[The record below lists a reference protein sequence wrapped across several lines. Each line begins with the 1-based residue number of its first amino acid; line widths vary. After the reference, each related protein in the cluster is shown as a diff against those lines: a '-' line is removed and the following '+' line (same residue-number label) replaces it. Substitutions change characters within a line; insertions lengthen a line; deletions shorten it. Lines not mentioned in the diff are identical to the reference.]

1 MTDHEVELLF
11 FDIALIIV
19 LARLLGAA
27 AKRIGQP
34 PVLGEIVAGILL
46 GPTLFGTA
54 LTHVLFPDSLKAP
67 LTAIA
72 NIGLLLFM
80 FVVGYEVDLALVKG
94 REKVAAGV
102 AIGSII
108 TPLVLGIGLGVYL
121 ANSRHIHHK
130 LPFVLFF
137 GVAMSITAFPVLA
150 RILTDR
156 GMHRTRIGGLSL
168 AAASVDDVLAW
179 TLLAVVIAIAGAKG
193 SSEWKLALA
202 PVYAAAIIFLV
213 RPGLRWLAGVYKRQ
227 GRLTPTVL
235 ATVLVLLLLS
245 AYATDWMGV
254 KFIFGAFIFGIVMP
268 RDVPALRQAILER
281 LEQVSVILLLPVFFV
296 VAGLKVNLRGI
307 GVSGLADLGLIMVV
321 AVAGKFGGAYIGAR
335 VTGVRRRQAGALA
348 SLMNTRGLTEIV
360 ILTIG
365 LSLGILGKG
374 TKDTFLYTL
383 MVVMAVVTTGMAG
396 PLLRVIYPNRII
408 ERDITE
414 ADRSALGRAGA
425 HRVVVLVDDT
435 ATAGPLIDLAAQIAR
450 SRSNTDVVLAHLVEV
465 AQADRLEVGSGL
477 GGELL
482 QMTQTMDVL
491 HQLASRGEQHGV
503 SVAVQSRLS
512 NDVAAELPG
521 YIAAADPDTVV
532 LHRGVA
538 PLSDLS
544 VDGKAQLVVLIKPML
559 EAPTAAVARL
569 AKGADTEAALQVA
582 AQLAVADGL
591 DLVLS
596 PPGRTATARANDL
609 GKRGI
614 VARAGTEPADS
625 IVVAPADLVLGAP
638 AVATA
643 GAVGTI
649 SAVNGSD
656 GAAEATLV
664 VDADENGG
672 AELSV
677 GDADVHIAVVAGS
690 NEASDDMDQWVEAL
704 DGHKQRESRQQ

>member
-1 MTDHEVELLF
+1 MKDPQVQLLL
-11 FDIALIIV
+11 FDIALIII

-46 GPTLFGTA
+46 GPTLFGGAITKA
-54 LTHVLFPDSLKAP
+54 LFPHPLIAP

-80 FVVGYEVDLALVKG
+80 FVVGYEVDLGLVKG

-102 AIGSII
+102 ALGSIFA
-108 TPLVLGIGLGVYL
+108 PLVLGIGLGVYL
-121 ANSRHIHHK
+121 ANSRHLPDK
-130 LPFVLFF
+130 LTFVLFF

-156 GMHRTRIGGLSL
+156 GMHRTRIGGLAL

-179 TLLAVVIAIAGAKG
+179 TLLAVVIAIAGTKG
-193 SSEWKLALA
+193 NELRLILA

-213 RPGLRWLAGVYKRQ
+213 RPAMRRLADVYKKQ

-235 ATVLVLLLLS
+235 ASVLIILLLS
-245 AYATDWMGV
+245 GWATDWMGV

-268 RDVPALRQAILER
+268 RDVPALRQSILER

-296 VAGLKVNLRGI
+296 VAGLSVNLSGI
-307 GVSGLADLGLIMVV
+307 GLSGLADLGLIMLV
-321 AVAGKFGGAYIGAR
+321 AVAGKFGGAYYGAR
-335 VTGVRRRQAGALA
+335 LTGVRRRQAGALA

-360 ILTIG
+360 ILTVG
-365 LSLGILGKG
+365 LQLHILDKSL
-374 TKDTFLYTL
+374 YSL
-383 MVVMAVVTTGMAG
+383 MVVMAIVTTGMAG

-425 HRVVVLVDDT
+425 HRVVVLADET
-435 ATAGPLIDLAAQIAR
+435 ATAGPLVDLAAQIAR
-450 SRSNTDVVLAHLVEV
+450 SRSNTDVVLAHLVAV
-465 AQADRLEVGSGL
+465 DPGDRLEVGAGF

-482 QMTQTMDVL
+482 HMTQTMDVL
-491 HQLASRGEQHGV
+491 HQLAARAEQHGV
-503 SVAVQSRLS
+503 SVIVQSRFS
-512 NDVAAELPG
+512 DDVAAELPG

-532 LHRGVA
+532 LHQGA
-538 PLSDLS
+538 ASLSDLS
-544 VDGKAQLVVLIKPML
+544 QDGKAQLVVLIKPL
-559 EAPTAAVARL
+559 PASPTAAVARL

-596 PPGRTATARANDL
+596 PPGRTATARVSDL

-614 VARAGTEPADS
+614 VARAAAEPAGS
-625 IVVAPADLVLGAP
+625 VLVAPADLVLGAP
-638 AVATA
+638 VAAAAGAVATI
-643 GAVGTI
+643 T
-649 SAVNGSD
+649 AVNGSD
-656 GAAEATLV
+656 GAAEASAIPDT
-664 VDADENGG
+664 DEIGG
-672 AELSV
+672 AALPD
-677 GDADVHIAVVAGS
+677 GDIHIAVVAGS

>member
-1 MTDHEVELLF
+1 MKDPQVQLLL
-11 FDIALIIV
+11 FDIALIII

-27 AKRIGQP
+27 AKRLGQP

-46 GPTLFGTA
+46 GPTLFGGAITKA
-54 LTHVLFPDSLKAP
+54 LFPPTMIAP

-80 FVVGYEVDLALVKG
+80 FVVGYEVDLGLVKG

-102 AIGSII
+102 ALGSIFA
-108 TPLVLGIGLGVYL
+108 PLVLGLGVGVYL
-121 ANSRHIHHK
+121 ATSKHVPDK
-130 LPFVLFF
+130 LTFVLFF

-156 GMHRTRIGGLSL
+156 GMHRTRIGGLAL

-179 TLLAVVIAIAGAKG
+179 TLLAVVIAIAGSKG
-193 SSEWKLALA
+193 NELRLVLA
-202 PVYAAAIIFLV
+202 PVYVAAIIFGV

-235 ATVLVLLLLS
+235 ASVLALLLLS
-245 AYATDWMGV
+245 GYATDWMGV

-268 RDVPALRQAILER
+268 RDAPALREAILER
-281 LEQVSVILLLPVFFV
+281 LKQVSVILLLPVFFV
-296 VAGLKVNLRGI
+296 IAGLSVNLSGI
-307 GVSGLADLGLIMVV
+307 GLSGLADLGLIMVA
-321 AVAGKFGGAYIGAR
+321 AVAGKFGGAYYGAR
-335 VTGVRRRQAGALA
+335 LTGVRRRQAGALA
-348 SLMNTRGLTEIV
+348 SLMNTRGLTELV
-360 ILTIG
+360 ILTVG
-365 LSLGILGKG
+365 LQLHILDKS
-374 TKDTFLYTL
+374 LYTL
-383 MVVMAVVTTGMAG
+383 MVVMAIVTTGMAG

-435 ATAGPLIDLAAQIAR
+435 ATAGSLVDLAARIAR
-450 SRSNTDVVLAHLVEV
+450 SRSNTDVVLAHLVSV
-465 AQADRLEVGSGL
+465 APGERLEVGSGL

-491 HQLASRGEQHGV
+491 HQLAARAEQRGI
-503 SVAVQSRLS
+503 SVVVQSRFS
-512 NDVAAELPG
+512 DDVAAELPG

-532 LHRGVA
+532 LHRGIV

-544 VDGKAQLVVLIKPML
+544 VGGKAQIVVLIKPL
-559 EAPTAAVARL
+559 PDAPTAAVAKL
-569 AKGADTEAALQVA
+569 ARGADTEAALQVA

-596 PPGRTATARANDL
+596 PPGRTATARVGDL
-609 GKRGI
+609 SKRGI
-614 VARAGTEPADS
+614 VARAGTGPAGS
-625 IVVAPADLVLGAP
+625 VLVAPADVALGAP
-638 AVATA
+638 VAAGAVATLA
-643 GAVGTI
+643 T
-649 SAVNGSD
+649 VNGSD
-656 GAAEATLV
+656 GAA
-664 VDADENGG
+664 DAGTISDPDENGG
-672 AELSV
+672 TGLGDS
-677 GDADVHIAVVAGS
+677 DADIHIAVVAGS

-704 DGHKQRESRQQ
+704 DGHKQREGRQQ

>member
-1 MTDHEVELLF
+1 MKDPQVQLLL
-11 FDIALIIV
+11 FDIALIII

-46 GPTLFGTA
+46 GPTLFGGAITKA
-54 LTHVLFPDSLKAP
+54 LFPHPLIAP

-80 FVVGYEVDLALVKG
+80 FVVGYEVDLGLVKG

-102 AIGSII
+102 ALGSIFA
-108 TPLVLGIGLGVYL
+108 PLVLGIGLGIYL
-121 ANSRHIHHK
+121 ANSKHVPDK
-130 LPFVLFF
+130 LTFVAFF
-137 GVAMSITAFPVLA
+137 AVAMSITAFPVLA

-156 GMHRTRIGGLSL
+156 GMHRTRIGGLAL

-179 TLLAVVIAIAGAKG
+179 TLLAVVIALAGTKG
-193 SSEWKLALA
+193 NELRLILA

-296 VAGLKVNLRGI
+296 VAGLKVDLSGI
-307 GVSGLADLGLIMVV
+307 GLSGLADLGLIMVA
-321 AVAGKFGGAYIGAR
+321 AVVGKFGGAYYGAR
-335 VTGVRRRQAGALA
+335 LTGVRRRQAGALA
-348 SLMNTRGLTEIV
+348 SLMNTRGLTELV
-360 ILTIG
+360 ILTVG
-365 LSLGILGKG
+365 LQLHILDKS
-374 TKDTFLYTL
+374 LYTL
-383 MVVMAVVTTGMAG
+383 MVVMAIVTTGMAG

-408 ERDITE
+408 ERDVTE
-414 ADRSALGRAGA
+414 ADRAALGRAGA

-435 ATAGPLIDLAAQIAR
+435 ATAGPLVDLAAQIAR

-465 AQADRLEVGSGL
+465 AQADRLEVGSGF

-482 QMTQTMDVL
+482 HMTQTMDVL
-491 HQLASRGEQHGV
+491 HQLAARAEQHGV
-503 SVAVQSRLS
+503 SVIVQSRFS
-512 NDVAAELPG
+512 DDVAAELPG

-532 LHRGVA
+532 LHQGA
-538 PLSDLS
+538 ASLSDLS
-544 VDGKAQLVVLIKPML
+544 QDGKAQLVVLIKPL
-559 EAPTAAVARL
+559 PASPTAAVARL

-596 PPGRTATARANDL
+596 PPGRTATARVSDL

-614 VARAGTEPADS
+614 VARAAAEPAGS
-625 IVVAPADLVLGAP
+625 VLVAPADLVLGAP
-638 AVATA
+638 VAAAAGAVATI
-643 GAVGTI
+643 T
-649 SAVNGSD
+649 AVNGSD
-656 GAAEATLV
+656 GAAEASAIPDT
-664 VDADENGG
+664 DEIGG
-672 AELSV
+672 AALPD
-677 GDADVHIAVVAGS
+677 GDIHIAVVAGS

>member
-1 MTDHEVELLF
+1 MKDPQVQLLL
-11 FDIALIIV
+11 FDIALIII

-27 AKRIGQP
+27 AKRLGQP

-46 GPTLFGTA
+46 GPTLFGGAITKA
-54 LTHVLFPDSLKAP
+54 LFPPTMIAP

-80 FVVGYEVDLALVKG
+80 FVVGYEVDLGLVKG

-102 AIGSII
+102 ALGSIFA
-108 TPLVLGIGLGVYL
+108 PLVLGLGVGVYL
-121 ANSRHIHHK
+121 ANSKHVPDK
-130 LPFVLFF
+130 LTFVLFF

-156 GMHRTRIGGLSL
+156 GMHRTRIGGLAL

-179 TLLAVVIAIAGAKG
+179 TLLAVVIAIAGSKG
-193 SSEWKLALA
+193 NELRLVLA
-202 PVYAAAIIFLV
+202 PVYVAAIIFGV

-235 ATVLVLLLLS
+235 ASVLALLLLS
-245 AYATDWMGV
+245 GYATDWMGV

-268 RDVPALRQAILER
+268 RDAPALREAILER

-296 VAGLKVNLRGI
+296 IAGLSVNLSGI
-307 GVSGLADLGLIMVV
+307 GLSGLADLGLIMVA
-321 AVAGKFGGAYIGAR
+321 AVAGKFGGAYYGAR
-335 VTGVRRRQAGALA
+335 LTGVRRRQAGALA
-348 SLMNTRGLTEIV
+348 SLMNTRGLTELV
-360 ILTIG
+360 ILTVG
-365 LSLGILGKG
+365 LQLHILDKS
-374 TKDTFLYTL
+374 LYTL
-383 MVVMAVVTTGMAG
+383 MVVMAIVTTGMAG

-435 ATAGPLIDLAAQIAR
+435 ATAGSLVDLAARIAR
-450 SRSNTDVVLAHLVEV
+450 SRSNTDVVLAHLVSV
-465 AQADRLEVGSGL
+465 APGERLEVGSGL

-482 QMTQTMDVL
+482 QMTQTMDAL
-491 HQLASRGEQHGV
+491 HQLAARAEQRGI
-503 SVAVQSRLS
+503 SVVVQSRFS
-512 NDVAAELPG
+512 DDVAAELPG

-532 LHRGVA
+532 LHRGIV

-544 VDGKAQLVVLIKPML
+544 VGGKAQIVVLIKPL
-559 EAPTAAVARL
+559 PDAPTAAVAKL
-569 AKGADTEAALQVA
+569 ARGADTEAALQVA

-596 PPGRTATARANDL
+596 PPGRTATARVGDL

-614 VARAGTEPADS
+614 VARAGTGPAGS
-625 IVVAPADLVLGAP
+625 VLVAPADVALGAP
-638 AVATA
+638 VAAGAVATLA
-643 GAVGTI
+643 T
-649 SAVNGSD
+649 VNGSD
-656 GAAEATLV
+656 GAA
-664 VDADENGG
+664 DAGTISDPDENGG
-672 AELSV
+672 TGLGDS
-677 GDADVHIAVVAGS
+677 DADIHIAVVAGS

-704 DGHKQRESRQQ
+704 DGHKQREGRQQ